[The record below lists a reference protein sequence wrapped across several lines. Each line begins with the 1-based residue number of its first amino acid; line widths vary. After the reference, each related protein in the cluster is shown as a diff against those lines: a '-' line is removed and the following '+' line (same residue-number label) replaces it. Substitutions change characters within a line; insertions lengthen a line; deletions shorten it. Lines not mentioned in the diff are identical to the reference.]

1 MINNDFF
8 FSEVKIVA
16 NHAIRYGNSID
27 NGVEQG
33 IKYLRQKRYSDD
45 PVKFTDKNFD
55 RYATAYAELARSM
68 VKKYLEMQDE

>member
-16 NHAIRYGNSID
+16 NHAIKYSDPVNL
-27 NGVEQG
+27 GVDHG

-45 PVKFTDKNFD
+45 PVKFTDENFN
-55 RYATAYAELARSM
+55 RYADAYAKLAKAM
-68 VKKYLEMQDE
+68 VQAYLELQNE

>member
-16 NHAIRYGNSID
+16 NHAIKYGDPVNE
-27 NGVEQG
+27 GVDHG

-45 PVKFTDKNFD
+45 PARFTDKNFN
-55 RYATAYAELARSM
+55 RYADKYASLARSM
-68 VKKYLEMQDE
+68 VQAYLDLKDE